1 MRSTS
6 KRRPSGAAISGIRIP
21 TASPA
26 GDRAVSGI
34 RLRPA
39 LLLLLFAMLPA
50 HASLAIPPDEEPPAV
65 ETAEQE
71 DPTRAVFFSIR
82 DEFIQVDSDTW
93 VNALIVRSDRAI
105 LRERPDWLAKTGILT
120 RFDLPIVTSHRN
132 DDTESGLGDLYAQ
145 AALVPWLT
153 RRSAFV
159 IGSGITVPTATDDSL
174 GRGKWE
180 VAPVVVP
187 AWFLPQRRGLFFVRL
202 HDHLSF
208 AGDDDRADVHFLE
221 IVPTLIWNYRPGW
234 WTLLTSPVI
243 VDWENGGSTR
253 QSTGIEIGHVVRRR
267 WGVAV
272 KPELFWG
279 SNRAGDWKVTFSVTR
294 YRRK

>member
-6 KRRPSGAAISGIRIP
+6 KRR
-21 TASPA
+21 ASASTLSRSRTPA
-26 GDRAVSGI
+26 TLRTGNRKSPRTPLRAV
-34 RLRPA
+34 
-39 LLLLLFAMLPA
+39 LLLCLCGTALAGP
-50 HASLAIPPDEEPPAV
+50 SLAVPPEVEPAVV

-82 DEFIQVDSDTW
+82 DEFVQLDADTW
-93 VNALIVRSDRAI
+93 VNALVVRSDRAI
-105 LRERPDWLAKTGILT
+105 LRQRPDWLAKTGILT
-120 RFDLPIVTSHRN
+120 RFDLPIITSHRS

-159 IGSGITVPTATDDSL
+159 IGSGVTIPTATDDSL

-180 VAPVVVP
+180 LAPIVVP

-202 HDHLSF
+202 HDHVSF

-234 WTLLTSPVI
+234 WTLLSSQVI
-243 VDWENGGSTR
+243 VDWENDGATR

-267 WGVAV
+267 WGVAM

-279 SNRAGDWKVTFSVTR
+279 ANRAGDWKVTLSVTR